1 MSPKSIPISD
11 TQLSDILRGG
21 LPLRRQDH
29 DAYLT
34 LVAEQLGRGLS
45 PPGDGDVHRAV
56 TLAQRA
62 LFDPPHLETH
72 LGISKYGR

>member
-29 DAYLT
+29 DAYLA
-34 LVAEQLGRGLS
+34 LVAEVLNRNPA
-45 PPGDGDVHRAV
+45 PPGDGDVFRAV
-56 TLAQRA
+56 AMAQRA
-62 LFDPPHLETH
+62 LFDPPELDNH
-72 LGISKYGR
+72 LGVSKYGR